1 MRSPDLIGPD
11 RLEELLRGA
20 AAEGEREARLQGLVR
35 ELRAELPAAPPSVRT
50 HVRSLR
56 QPAGKSR
63 WITWRRAALVL
74 VPAALAAAGAL
85 LIPQGDSV
93 ENRGAPPLREALT
106 PPSAGLGITPS
117 ESSGDQRSAL
127 AVPPASGRIQE
138 IDVSLEV
145 RVPDRRR
152 LEEANADATRIARE
166 LGGYVVTA
174 SFGTGTA
181 EGSADLAVK
190 VPASR
195 VQDAVARFSELGTVT
210 GQQIAIQ
217 DRQAELDART
227 ARIQRLRRSLRI
239 TELKLRNPNL
249 TPEQRLDLQLQR
261 ERQQGLLDELL
272 RANRRVLRET
282 RMADVNL
289 ALHTRPAPAK
299 EEGGG
304 KIGDAVGAALD
315 LLTVAGAALIF
326 LAIVLAPL
334 LALGLLVWLVLRAGR
349 RRRDERLLEA
359 PRPHA
364 PPS

>member
-1 MRSPDLIGPD
+1 MRSPDLIAPD

-35 ELRAELPAAPPSVRT
+35 ELRAELPTAPPSVRAR
-50 HVRSLR
+50 VLSLR
-56 QPAGKSR
+56 QPVPKSR
-63 WITWRRAALVL
+63 GITWRRAVLVF

-85 LIPQGDSV
+85 LIPERDSNGDRQAV
-93 ENRGAPPLREALT
+93 VRERVLPA
-106 PPSAGLGITPS
+106 PSANFPITPS
-117 ESSGDQRSAL
+117 ESSGEQRSAL
-127 AVPPASGRIQE
+127 AVPPRSDRVQE

-195 VQDAVARFSELGTVT
+195 VQDAVGRFSELGVVT
-210 GQQIAIQ
+210 GQKIAIQ

-239 TELKLRNPNL
+239 TELKLQATDL

-261 ERQQGLLDELL
+261 ERQRGLLDDLL
-272 RANRRVLRET
+272 RANRRVLRAT

-299 EEGGG
+299 EEGSG

-326 LAIVLAPL
+326 LAIVLAPV
-334 LALGLLVWLVLRAGR
+334 LALGLLVWLLLRAGR

>member
-1 MRSPDLIGPD
+1 
-11 RLEELLRGA
+11 LLR
-20 AAEGEREARLQGLVR
+20 E
-35 ELRAELPAAPPSVRT
+35 PAI
-50 HVRSLR
+50 RST
-56 QPAGKSR
+56 
-63 WITWRRAALVL
+63 WITWRRAAVVL

-85 LIPQGDSV
+85 SIPQSNPSGNH
-93 ENRGAPPLREALT
+93 EARNREAASTARDFAPPK
-106 PPSAGLGITPS
+106 SSLGITPS
-117 ESSGDQRSAL
+117 ASSGEARSAL
-127 AVPPASGRIQE
+127 AVPAPSGRVQE

-174 SFGTGTA
+174 SFGTDTSEGRA
-181 EGSADLAVK
+181 ELAVK

-195 VQDAVARFSELGTVT
+195 VQDAVGRFSELGTVT
-210 GQQIAIQ
+210 GQKIAIQ

-272 RANRRVLRET
+272 RANRRVLREA

-289 ALHTRPAPAK
+289 ALHTRAAPAK
-299 EEGGG
+299 EVGGG

-326 LAIVLAPL
+326 LAIVLAPA
-334 LALGLLVWLVLRAGR
+334 LALGLLVWLALRVSR